1 MKYYTAITN
10 AYFQLPPNKSGEH
23 FICYHDGT
31 VEEQEGWELRLIQ
44 YHHDDPVRLSRH
56 PKILCP
62 IEGKSVYIDASKL
75 HTIISERHTSVNFFE
90 LSENILRDHDFFL
103 MQHPHKYY
111 YLEECAEYIHRGFM
125 DPYEIINFTR
135 EVKQETE
142 FDFSK
147 FFSPL
152 GTVLWRNSEAWMPN
166 MVWWKWYMRGGK
178 RDQVSL
184 SVALQTSG
192 VKYGWDECR
201 HCVSWWSDANP
212 VDGAWWKNKG
222 GRYGKKRIDPTDT
235 VEKLSQITGL
245 SMRMR
250 YRAAIMKETGD
261 WLFGDRTGYWK
272 KNDPKLVIV
281 NGF

>member
-10 AYFQLPPNKSGEH
+10 SYFQLPPNKSGEH

-31 VEEQEGWELRLIQ
+31 VEEQDGWELRYIQ
-44 YHHDDPVRLSRH
+44 YQHNDPVRLSRY

-62 IEGKSVYIDASKL
+62 IDGKSVYIDASKL
-75 HTIISERHTSVNFFE
+75 HTINDKFFE
-90 LSENILRDHDFFL
+90 VSEYILNKHNFFL
-103 MQHPHKYY
+103 MQHPHKYS
-111 YLEECAEYIHRGFM
+111 YLEECAEYIHRGFVNSF
-125 DPYEIINFTR
+125 EIINFTK

-152 GTVLWRNSEAWMPN
+152 GTVLWRNSTHWLPN
-166 MVWWKWYMRGGK
+166 MLWWKWYMRCGR

-192 VKYGWDECR
+192 VEYGWEPCR
-201 HCVSWWSDANP
+201 THVDKWSDANP
-212 VDGAWWKNKG
+212 TDGVWWKNMG
-222 GRYGKKRIDPTDT
+222 GRYGTKVVDPTDT
-235 VEKLSQITGL
+235 VEKLSKITNL
-245 SMRMR
+245 SMKMR
-250 YRAAIMKETGD
+250 YRAAIIKETGQ
-261 WLFGDRTGYWK
+261 WLFGDRSGYWK
-272 KNDPKLVIV
+272 RNDPKLKVV

>member
-1 MKYYTAITN
+1 MIYYTAITN

-23 FICYHDGT
+23 FVCYHDGT
-31 VEEQEGWELRLIQ
+31 VEEQDGWELREIK
-44 YHHDDPVRLSRH
+44 YSHDDPVRLSRH

-75 HTIISERHTSVNFFE
+75 HTINDKFFE
-90 LSENILRDHDFFL
+90 LSEDILNNNNFFL

-125 DPYEIINFTR
+125 DPYEIINFTS
-135 EVKQETE
+135 EIKHETD
-142 FDFSK
+142 FDFAN

-166 MVWWKWYMRGGK
+166 MLWWKWYMRGGR

-184 SVALQTSG
+184 SVALQTSE
-192 VKYGWDECR
+192 VKYDWEECR
-201 HCVSWWSDANP
+201 SCVGKWSDANP
-212 VDGAWWKNKG
+212 VDGTWWKNKG
-222 GRYGKKRIDPTDT
+222 GRYGKTRIDPTDT
-235 VEKLSQITGL
+235 VEKLANITGL
-245 SMRMR
+245 NIQMR
-250 YRAAIMKETGD
+250 YRAAIMKENGD
-261 WLFGDRTGYWK
+261 WLFGDRSEFWE